1 MNLCIHGHFYQPPRE
16 DPISDYIPEELGAE
30 PYRNWN
36 ERILAECYRPNAEE
50 GNFGK
55 ISFNI
60 GPTLFRWM
68 QMAAPDVCEMI
79 IKQERDNFNTYGTG
93 NGMAQAYN
101 HSILPLA
108 TLEDK
113 ITQVRWGISD
123 FKFRFGHA
131 PEGMWLPETAA
142 NMETLCFLSDCGI
155 RFTILAPWQIVP
167 HCKNK
172 TGAYAVELP
181 GGREP
186 FIIFSYDQEFSTIVS
201 FVPEMTVNGDYFLE
215 VLKEKRGNLPDHLV
229 TVASDGELYGHHQ
242 KQRDLFLRY
251 LLNEG
256 GQAHGVDWIYPGLW
270 LKEHQVVDIADLVEN
285 TSWSCL
291 HGIERWRAAC
301 GCTPWADWKLP
312 LRNAL
317 NAIGDWVNQIYY
329 SQMINRFPDPWEL
342 RNRYIEVLT
351 KQISLAELCKKLT
364 NQTWKDDDLDF
375 VQTML
380 EAQYERQRSF
390 TSCGFFFDEFH
401 RIEPQNNIA
410 YAAKAVWLTEQATGQ
425 QMDSGVLEDL
435 KMARSQ
441 RTGLRGDTIYDQTI
455 LRAKA
460 ESKVN

>member
-16 DPISDYIPEELGAE
+16 DPISDYIPEEIGAE
-30 PYRNWN
+30 PYKNWN

-55 ISFNI
+55 MSFNI

-79 IKQERDNFNTYGTG
+79 IRQERQNFDTYGTG

-108 TLEDK
+108 SKEDK
-113 ITQVRWGISD
+113 TTQVRWGISD
-123 FKFRFGHA
+123 FKSRFGHI

-142 NMETLCFLSDCGI
+142 NTETLCVLSDCGI
-155 RFTILAPWQIVP
+155 RFTILAPWQIIP
-167 HCKNK
+167 HCKNQ

-181 GGREP
+181 GGRDP
-186 FIIFSYDQEFSTIVS
+186 FNIFSYDQEFSTMVS
-201 FVPEMTVNGDYFLE
+201 FVPEMTENGDRFLE
-215 VLKEKRGNLPDHLV
+215 VLKEKRNSFPDHLV

-242 KQRDLFLRY
+242 KYRDLFLRY

-256 GQAHGVDWIYPGLW
+256 GHAHGVDWTYPGLW
-270 LKEHQVVDIADLVEN
+270 LKENRVEDLADLVEN

-291 HGIERWRAAC
+291 HGVDRWRSAC

-317 NAIGDWVNQIYY
+317 NAIGDWVNQVYY

-342 RNRYIEVLT
+342 RHRYIDLISG
-351 KQISLAELCKKLT
+351 QISLTALCKELT
-364 NQTWKDDDLDF
+364 GQNLSEKEYEFTQK
-375 VQTML
+375 ML
-380 EAQYERQRSF
+380 RAQYERQRSF

-410 YAAKAVWLTEQATGQ
+410 YAANAVWLTEQATGQ
-425 QMDSGVLEDL
+425 RMDAAILDGL
-435 KMARSQ
+435 KMVRSQ
-441 RTGLRGDTIYDQTI
+441 RTGLRGDTIYDQTR

-460 ESKVN
+460 ES

>member
-16 DPISDYIPEELGAE
+16 DPISDYIPEEIGAE
-30 PYRNWN
+30 PYKNWN
-36 ERILAECYRPNAEE
+36 ERILAECYRPNAEQ

-55 ISFNI
+55 MSFNI

-79 IKQERDNFNTYGTG
+79 IRQERQNYDIYGTG

-108 TLEDK
+108 SVEDK
-113 ITQVRWGISD
+113 RTQVRWGISD
-123 FKFRFGHA
+123 FKSRFGHL

-142 NMETLCFLSDCGI
+142 NTETLCVLSDCGI
-155 RFTILAPWQIVP
+155 RFTILAPWQIIP
-167 HCKNK
+167 HCKNQ

-181 GGREP
+181 GGRDP
-186 FIIFSYDQEFSTIVS
+186 FNIFSYDQEFSTMVS
-201 FVPEMTVNGDYFLE
+201 FVPDMTVNGDRFLE
-215 VLKEKRGNLPDHLV
+215 VLKEKRNSFPDHLV

-242 KQRDLFLRY
+242 KYRDLFLRY

-256 GQAHGVDWIYPGLW
+256 GQSHGVDWTYPGLW
-270 LKEHQVVDIADLVEN
+270 LKENRIEDLADLVEN

-291 HGIERWRAAC
+291 HGIDRWRSAC
-301 GCTPWADWKLP
+301 GCTAWADWKLP

-317 NAIGDWVNQIYY
+317 NAIGDWVNQVYY

-342 RNRYIEVLT
+342 RHRYIDLITGQVE
-351 KQISLAELCKKLT
+351 LAALCKELT
-364 NQTWKDDDLDF
+364 GQTWKEKELKF
-375 VQTML
+375 IQSML
-380 EAQYERQRSF
+380 KAQYERQRSF

-410 YAAKAVWLTEQATGQ
+410 YAANAVWLTEQATGQ
-425 QMDSGVLEDL
+425 TMDTSILEGL
-435 KMARSQ
+435 KMVRSH
-441 RTGLRGDTIYDQTI
+441 RTGLRGDTIYDQTR

-460 ESKVN
+460 ES

>member
-16 DPISDYIPEELGAE
+16 DPISDYIPEEIGAE
-30 PYRNWN
+30 PYKNWN

-55 ISFNI
+55 MSFNI

-79 IKQERDNFNTYGTG
+79 IRQERQNFDTYGTG

-108 TLEDK
+108 SKEDK
-113 ITQVRWGISD
+113 TTQVRWGISD
-123 FKFRFGHA
+123 FKSRFGHI

-142 NMETLCFLSDCGI
+142 NTETLCVLSDCGI
-155 RFTILAPWQIVP
+155 RFTILAPWQIIP
-167 HCKNK
+167 HCKNQ

-181 GGREP
+181 GGRDP
-186 FIIFSYDQEFSTIVS
+186 FNIFSYDQEFSTMVS
-201 FVPEMTVNGDYFLE
+201 FVPEMTENGDRFLE
-215 VLKEKRGNLPDHLV
+215 VLKEKRNSFPDHLV

-242 KQRDLFLRY
+242 KYRDLFLRY

-256 GQAHGVDWIYPGLW
+256 GHAHGVDWTYPGLW
-270 LKEHQVVDIADLVEN
+270 LKENRVEDLADLMEN

-291 HGIERWRAAC
+291 HGVDRWRSAC

-317 NAIGDWVNQIYY
+317 NAIGDWVNQVYY

-342 RNRYIEVLT
+342 RHRYIDLISG
-351 KQISLAELCKKLT
+351 QISLTALCKELT
-364 NQTWKDDDLDF
+364 GQNLSEKEYEFTQK
-375 VQTML
+375 ML
-380 EAQYERQRSF
+380 RAQYERQRSF

-410 YAAKAVWLTEQATGQ
+410 YAANAVWLTEQATGQ
-425 QMDSGVLEDL
+425 RMDAAILDGL
-435 KMARSQ
+435 KMVRSQ
-441 RTGLRGDTIYDQTI
+441 RTGLRGDTIYDQTR

-460 ESKVN
+460 ES